1 MNPSHGIERLRAWLG
16 RILLRNETRRII
28 EHYRQAAVQDRRAGK
43 DAQAERCDYIV
54 IGAIYVGERWPHARR

>member
-1 MNPSHGIERLRAWLG
+1 MTAAHGIERLRGWLG

-28 EHYRQAAVQDRRAGK
+28 EHYRQAAEQARLAGK
-43 DAQAERCDYIV
+43 DAQAERCAYIV